1 MMAVDPQQPIF
12 HLQPMTRYISLSI
25 AQRTFTLTLIAI
37 FGGLAL
43 LLASVGIYGVV
54 SYVVG
59 SARAKS
65 DCGWRSA
72 RRLVRCAGRLLRQ
85 ILIVAISGVAS
96 GCVLAA
102 ICTRVLSQ
110 WLFHVE
116 RLDEPTAVGVAVIL
130 VLVALA
136 ASYGL
141 SRALDAWIR
150 K

>member
-1 MMAVDPQQPIF
+1 
-12 HLQPMTRYISLSI
+12 MTMYISLSM

-59 SARAKS
+59 MRTREV
-65 DCGWRSA
+65 GL
-72 RRLVRCAGRLLRQ
+72 RLALGATPGAVRWLILRQ
-85 ILIVAISGVAS
+85 ILIVAISGVAA
-96 GCVLAA
+96 GCALAA

-110 WLFHVE
+110 WLFGVE
-116 RLDEPTAVGVAVIL
+116 RLDEPTAVAVAAIL

-136 ASYGL
+136 ASYRPVA
-141 SRALDAWIR
+141 RAGRVDPQVTLR
-150 K
+150 GE